1 MSKSCDIVGKY
12 YQTALKCQQTACN
25 QQCQYS
31 LERRLK
37 IDGGIIDN
45 VRTLRPRVAWSWFCD
60 CAMKVL
66 TFSWEYPPA
75 KNGGLG
81 VACFGLT
88 RELLNVGVGVTL
100 VLPKTQETR
109 GDARVLFADT
119 ERLARVA
126 EFTDITFG
134 PYQQASTTV
143 DSIIGYD
150 STGRPIYRSRT
161 ILEEAHRFAHQAA
174 LIARM
179 EDFDIIHA
187 HDWTSYLAGVAAKI
201 SSGKQLILHVHA
213 TSFDQ
218 AAGDNVDPS
227 IFKIE
232 KEAFDL
238 ADHVV
243 TVSNYTRD
251 ILVHKHGVD
260 PAKVEVVHNGCD
272 AEEVRELPPTLVELK
287 QQGKKIV
294 LYHGRISIQKG
305 VDYFVR
311 AARRV
316 VDVDPDVVFVI
327 SGWGDMMTQVI
338 EQVGAMGLSE
348 HVRFAGALWEDD
360 RDRMYQSAD
369 LFVMPSVS
377 EPFGLVP
384 LEALQHG
391 TPSVISKQ
399 SGVAEVLTHALKVD
413 FWDVDEMANQILSA
427 LRYPTIRHQMVN
439 EGRMQLLHMSWKKA
453 AQQIK
458 QLFQSLLQ
466 YAKS

>member
-1 MSKSCDIVGKY
+1 
-12 YQTALKCQQTACN
+12 
-25 QQCQYS
+25 
-31 LERRLK
+31 
-37 IDGGIIDN
+37 
-45 VRTLRPRVAWSWFCD
+45 
-60 CAMKVL
+60 MKVL

-88 RELLNVGVGVTL
+88 RELLSEGAEVTL
-100 VLPKTQETR
+100 VLPKTQKIR

-119 ERLARVA
+119 ERLVRMS
-126 EFTDITFG
+126 EHEQTFPG
-134 PYQQASTTV
+134 PYHHATTMV

-150 STGRPIYRSRT
+150 STGKPIFQSRT

-174 LIARM
+174 IIARM
-179 EDFDIIHA
+179 EDFDVIHA

-201 SSGKQLILHVHA
+201 ASGKKLILHAHA

-227 IFKIE
+227 MHQIE
-232 KEAFDL
+232 MEGFMM
-238 ADHVV
+238 ADKVV
-243 TVSNYTRD
+243 AVSNFTRQ

-260 PAKVEVVHNGCD
+260 PEKVEVIHNGCD
-272 AEEVRELPPTLVELK
+272 AEEVIELEPTLQALRA
-287 QQGKKIV
+287 QGKKIV

-305 VDYFVR
+305 VDYFVQ

-316 VDVDPDVVFVI
+316 VDEDPNVVFVI
-327 SGWGDMMTQVI
+327 SGWGDMIKQVI
-338 EQVGAMGLSE
+338 HQVGAMELSE
-348 HVRFAGALWEDD
+348 HVRFAGATWEQE
-360 RDRMYQSAD
+360 RDRLYQSVD

-391 TPSVISKQ
+391 TPSIITKQ

-427 LRYPTIRHQMVN
+427 LRYPVMGEQIVK
-439 EGRMQLLHMSWKKA
+439 EGKLQLLGLSWKKA
-453 AQQIK
+453 AVKMQQ
-458 QLFQSLLQ
+458 LYRNLLQ
-466 YAKS
+466 YATS